1 MPQPPSPEELT
12 EAQVHELTAD
22 LRALETE
29 LADTLERTTE
39 EGKPVDL
46 DEPIGRLS
54 RMDAIAQ
61 REVSKAGRRQQT
73 RELSDVRAALA
84 AAASEEYG
92 LCRSCDEPIG
102 YRRLKARPH
111 TPVCLRCQSERERA

>member
-1 MPQPPSPEELT
+1 
-12 EAQVHELTAD
+12 
-22 LRALETE
+22 
-29 LADTLERTTE
+29 
-39 EGKPVDL
+39 VDL

-73 RELSDVRAALA
+73 LQLSEVRAALSA
-84 AAASEEYG
+84 VDAGEYG

-102 YRRLKARPH
+102 YRRLAAQPH
-111 TPVCLRCQSERERA
+111 APVCLRCQAERERAR

>member
-1 MPQPPSPEELT
+1 MTVPDAPQELT
-12 EAQVHELTAD
+12 DAQVDELAAD
-22 LRALETE
+22 LRQLE
-29 LADTLERTTE
+29 ADMAATLESTE
-39 EGKPVDL
+39 AEGKPVDL
-46 DEPIGRLS
+46 EEPIGRLS

-73 RELSDVRAALA
+73 RELSQVRAALA
-84 AAASEEYG
+84 AVASGEYG

-111 TPVCLRCQSERERA
+111 SPVCLRCQSERERR

>member
-1 MPQPPSPEELT
+1 MPEAPHELT
-12 EAQVHELTAD
+12 PAQVQTLTAD
-22 LRALETE
+22 LRRLEAE
-29 LADTLERTTE
+29 LSDTLERTEE

-46 DEPIGRLS
+46 EEPIGRLS

-73 RELSDVRAALA
+73 LELSHVRAALA
-84 AAASEEYG
+84 AVDAGEYG

-111 TPVCLRCQSERERA
+111 TPVCLRCQSERERR